1 MSLCHCFVCF
11 FFKQKTAYEMRIS
24 DWSSDVCSSDLQLLR
39 PGRADHQR
47 AVAVAVPVAG
57 DAFGDVLVERAT
69 ANVQVLELNGAGI
82 GCVAQDHHAPVGAVE
97 ERLHRVAAQVGIGG
111 DSVGG
116 VAVEGVG
123 RAEESVVGTGCASP
137 CKFRRWATYLKKK

>member
-39 PGRADHQR
+39 PGRADRQR

-69 ANVQVLELNGAGI
+69 ANVQVLEITGAGI
-82 GCVAQDHHAPVGAVE
+82 GCVEQDPHAPVGAVG
-97 ERLHRVAAQVGIGG
+97 ERLHRGAATLGIGG
-111 DSVGG
+111 DTGGVVSVEGFGRVDVGG
-116 VAVEGVG
+116 AAYVTPIGVE
-123 RAEESVVGTGCASP
+123 A
-137 CKFRRWATYLKKK
+137 